1 MQRVE
6 ALEQHYRR
14 IWREK
19 MRGLPFVNEKLG
31 VESVAFRPLGPDL
44 AGILISPWFI
54 NLVILP
60 GDDSLAALHQ
70 GDAMERSSG
79 AEHIGFTVDC
89 APAVGRFLSAVLFRS
104 VEDFPDQA
112 TARPPASLWKKPRA
126 IWDRPALCVHR
137 NRTLGMPAAT
147 FRAGRW
153 SSRGSWSGVSVMTS
167 PQVW

>member
-14 IWREK
+14 IWRER

-31 VESVAFRPLGPDL
+31 VESVAFRPPGPDL

-70 GDAMERSSG
+70 GDAMERSIG

-112 TARPPASLWKKPRA
+112 TARAVAEEVFELLFAPPPPAPGGS
-126 IWDRPALCVHR
+126 I
-137 NRTLGMPAAT
+137 
-147 FRAGRW
+147 
-153 SSRGSWSGVSVMTS
+153 SRRGLFVPT
-167 PQVW
+167 